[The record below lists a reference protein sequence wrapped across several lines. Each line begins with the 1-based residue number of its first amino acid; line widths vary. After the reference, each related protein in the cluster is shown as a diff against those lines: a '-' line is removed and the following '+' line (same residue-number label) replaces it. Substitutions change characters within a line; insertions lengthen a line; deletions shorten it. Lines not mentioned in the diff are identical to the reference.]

1 MIIKN
6 SDLLGKKLKNLIL
19 IISFVID
26 IIIVASIV
34 SIIVITCNST
44 YIEKSNNIFVLIILS
59 ILGSISIIDIIEIKR
74 NKKSIAYTISKK
86 FLKNVNDKSILPFNL
101 NSTQQVFCE
110 TVFGMKDKNRYIYV
124 FGKRNKGKSTAIL
137 YLLDGFSKNIDDL
150 NEIPWIDN
158 FTFIDCTSNK
168 KEILDY
174 FLMNDP
180 VNTRISQ
187 FSNSLIVIDNI
198 EHLGKTFFEE
208 NVGLFSS
215 YKSLFI
221 IIEDTTNDL
230 PLYKLDSNNRCL
242 LVSDFN
248 SSVIGIKPI
257 VNLYENLKAFNSTE
271 RKVFFSLY
279 FLTCF
284 SEFAY
289 IYDIKNIIKINKI
302 SLHRALNKIKKLAI
316 YIPFPFNTK
325 YYYCSNRNYIKKIDN
340 LLYDFSEYKTVL
352 EMFVKSSSTNAE
364 CRWLCFIRSN
374 DDIISNMPKD
384 KKRALFHKALYN
396 GKYFELYNE
405 LSNCI
410 KNEHKKEKLLLY
422 EKGFLSFYIGNH
434 KNATAIF
441 SELVNAF
448 DSSNEKKEMMLHI
461 IESSHG
467 NPDSNNMN
475 LICKFIGEMQAQN
488 DFYSVCATYWK
499 KHIDTEKG
507 VFKPTAFSNLRKNI
521 RSFPYCNNSLYRS
534 IVHRCFLDEIR
545 CCHILGNRPSN
556 QFLSEYISFLKSC
569 SQARNDYYLNLY
581 IEANTMH
588 YVEIIDT
595 MLSDNYSSEDLIDLT
610 KTAEAFY
617 NKALSSTY
625 SDEKSK
631 RATKI
636 KLLDL
641 CMIYNDFDY
650 ENTVNQV
657 NLFNIHSQINDV
669 QVHEAFCETIL
680 IKTKILS
687 PSNLSDECGLIFSD
701 NLLREIHNHF
711 EKGYMIYRK
720 YGNYYGML
728 RLDFLMLLFD
738 LLKSGSSSKNCVE
751 RLIEFKEKCYEYP
764 KELRIVEYILDR
776 YKNNLCST
784 MLILSI
790 IRAYPIIL
798 Q

>member
-6 SDLLGKKLKNLIL
+6 SNLLGKKQKKLIL

-26 IIIVASIV
+26 IIIVASMV
-34 SIIVITCNST
+34 AIIVITCNST
-44 YIEKSNNIFVLIILS
+44 YIEESNNIFVLIILS
-59 ILGSISIIDIIEIKR
+59 ILGSISIIDIIDIKR
-74 NKKSIAYTISKK
+74 NKKSIAYSISKK
-86 FLKNVNDKSILPFNL
+86 FLKNVNTKNILPFNL

-110 TVFGMKDKNRYIYV
+110 TVFGMKDKSRYIYV
-124 FGKRNKGKSTAIL
+124 FGKCNKGKSTAIL
-137 YLLDGFSKNIDDL
+137 YLLDGFSQNIDDL
-150 NEIPWIDN
+150 NEIPWINN

-180 VNTRISQ
+180 VNTRIRQ

-221 IIEDTTNDL
+221 IIEDTKDDL

-248 SSVIGIKPI
+248 SNVIGIKPI
-257 VNLYENLKAFNSTE
+257 VNLFENLKKFNSTE

-279 FLTCF
+279 FLTYF

-289 IYDIKNIIKINKI
+289 IYDVINIIKINKI
-302 SLHRALNKIKKLAI
+302 SLHRALNKIKELAI

-340 LLYDFSEYKTVL
+340 LLYDFSEYQTVL

-441 SELVNAF
+441 SELVNTF
-448 DSSNEKKEMMLHI
+448 DSTNEKKEMMLHI

-507 VFKPTAFSNLRKNI
+507 IFKPTAFSNLRKNI

-545 CCHILGNRPSN
+545 CCHILGNHPSN

-595 MLSDNYSSEDLIDLT
+595 MLSDNYSSEDLFDLT
-610 KTAEAFY
+610 KTAEVFY

-650 ENTVNQV
+650 EDTVNQI

-680 IKTKILS
+680 IKAKILN
-687 PSNLSDECGLIFSD
+687 PSNLSDEYRLIYSN
-701 NLLREIHNHF
+701 NLFKEIHNHF
-711 EKGYMIYRK
+711 EKGYMIYQK

-738 LLKSGSSSKNCVE
+738 LLKSGFSGENCVE
-751 RLIEFKEKCYEYP
+751 RLIKFKEECYKYP

>member
-6 SDLLGKKLKNLIL
+6 SNLLGKKLKNLIL
-19 IISFVID
+19 VISLVID
-26 IIIVASIV
+26 IAILVSIVA
-34 SIIVITCNST
+34 IIVITCNSS
-44 YIEKSNNIFVLIILS
+44 YIEKSSNIFVLIVLP
-59 ILGSISIIDIIEIKR
+59 ILGSISIIDIIGIKR
-74 NKKSIAYTISKK
+74 SKKSIAYTISKK
-86 FLKNVNDKSILPFNL
+86 ILEDANIKSILPFNL
-101 NSTQQVFCE
+101 SPTQQVFCE

-124 FGKRNKGKSTAIL
+124 FGKRNKGKSTAIM
-137 YLLDGFSKNIDDL
+137 YLLDGFSKNIDNL

-174 FLMNDP
+174 FFMNDP
-180 VNTRISQ
+180 VNTRIRQ

-198 EHLGKTFFEE
+198 ELLGKTFFEE

-221 IIEDTTNDL
+221 IIEDTTDDL
-230 PLYKLDSNNRCL
+230 PLYKLDLNNRCL

-248 SSVIGIKPI
+248 SSVIGIKPTI
-257 VNLYENLKAFNSTE
+257 NLFENLKMFNTTE
-271 RKVFFSLY
+271 KKVFFSLY
-279 FLTCF
+279 FLTYF

-302 SLHRALNKIKKLAI
+302 SLRRALNKIKKLAI
-316 YIPFPFNTK
+316 YRPFPFNTK
-325 YYYCSNRNYIKKIDN
+325 YYYCSNRNYIKRIDN
-340 LLYDFSEYKTVL
+340 LLKDFPEYKIVL
-352 EMFVKSSSTNAE
+352 ETFVKSSSTNAE

-374 DDIISNMPKD
+374 DDIILNMPKD
-384 KKRALFHKALYN
+384 KKKTLFHKALYN

-410 KNEHKKEKLLLY
+410 KNEPKKERLFLY
-422 EKGFLSFYIGNH
+422 EKGFLSFYIGSH

-441 SELVNAF
+441 SKLVNTF

-475 LICKFIGEMQAQN
+475 LIYKFIGEMQSQN
-488 DFYSVCATYWK
+488 DFYSICATYWK

-507 VFKPTAFSNLRKNI
+507 IFKATAFNNLRKNI
-521 RSFPYCNNSLYRS
+521 SNFTNCNISLYRS

-556 QFLSEYISFLKSC
+556 QFLSEYISFLKTC
-569 SQARNDYYLNLY
+569 SQSRNDYYLNLY
-581 IEANTMH
+581 IEANTIH

-595 MLSDNYSSEDLIDLT
+595 ILSDNYSSEDIIDLT
-610 KTAEAFY
+610 NTAEAFY
-617 NKALSSTY
+617 NKALNSTY

-650 ENTVNQV
+650 EDTLNQI

-687 PSNLSDECGLIFSD
+687 PINLSNECGLTFSD
-701 NLLREIHNHF
+701 NLLQEIHNHF
-711 EKGYMIYRK
+711 EKGYMIYQK
-720 YGNYYGML
+720 YGNHYGML

-738 LLKSGSSSKNCVE
+738 LLKSDSASKNCVE
-751 RLIEFKEKCYEYP
+751 RLIEFKEKCYDYP
-764 KELRIVEYILDR
+764 KELCIVEYILDK